1 MTKHETQHN
10 LPSNNPVKAFDWDT
24 TIPLYRG
31 TSVKAMKA
39 IPLPEA
45 APEESAP
52 LTTPAA
58 AQE

>member
-10 LPSNNPVKAFDWDT
+10 LPSNTPVKAFDWDH
-24 TIPLYRG
+24 TIPIYRG
-31 TSVKAMKA
+31 TSVKAMTA

-45 APEESAP
+45 ATEESAP
-52 LTTPAA
+52 STAPAA